1 MEPQDY
7 DKPIIG
13 IRVPVNGLIMILKF
27 YAWNRS
33 ISILQLDISC
43 LKFSPVPS
51 GIRPFSYQTYLPF
64 PTNVEE
70 TKQAQYFATADKYET
85 KAC

>member
-64 PTNVEE
+64 PTNVEG